1 MYLLSS
7 YSTLLM
13 LQVLVTKYINYDLC
27 LPTHFRLI
35 KFCRPSNQYTFVHL
49 GIHYIMIPVPV
60 DLTEGFDPFDVEVWV
75 VGGFFKP
82 VA

>member
-1 MYLLSS
+1 
-7 YSTLLM
+7 
-13 LQVLVTKYINYDLC
+13 
-27 LPTHFRLI
+27 
-35 KFCRPSNQYTFVHL
+35 
-49 GIHYIMIPVPV
+49 MIPVPV